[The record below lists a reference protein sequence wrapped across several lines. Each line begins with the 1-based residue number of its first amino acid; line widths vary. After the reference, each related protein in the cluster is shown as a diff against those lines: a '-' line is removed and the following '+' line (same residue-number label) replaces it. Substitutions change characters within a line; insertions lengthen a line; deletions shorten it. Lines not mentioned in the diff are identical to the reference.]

1 MRYLG
6 RKWPGPSGEIL
17 YPAHDDPELSYEIDS
32 LMAIYE
38 DLGSKIGPMNLPMHP
53 EYKNKDEHFL

>member
-1 MRYLG
+1 MTLNITQENRSSSDCQIN
-6 RKWPGPSGEIL
+6 W
-17 YPAHDDPELSYEIDS
+17 YEIDS